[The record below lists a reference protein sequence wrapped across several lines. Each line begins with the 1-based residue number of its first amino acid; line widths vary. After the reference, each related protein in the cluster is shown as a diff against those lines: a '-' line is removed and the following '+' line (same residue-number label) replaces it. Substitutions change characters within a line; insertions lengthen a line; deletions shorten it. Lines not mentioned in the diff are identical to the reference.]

1 MQPHELPSN
10 EPLRLSA
17 LYDYGLLDSDQESV
31 FDELT
36 ELAASICDVPIALI
50 TLVDESRQWFK
61 ARVGLDTQETTRSV
75 AFCTHAI
82 LQPDMFIVPDA
93 LQDPRFADNPL
104 VTGAPYIRFYA
115 GAPLFSPEGYGLGTL
130 CVIDT
135 KPRVLTEKQLT
146 SLAILRTHVLKLFE
160 LRRVTRELELSNRE
174 LDTYNTTVSNDLRA
188 PLRAMMGFS
197 QLLLDE
203 HAVEL
208 NAEAKDLLKRIDSS
222 AIKLDQHC
230 IDLAALS
237 RISQQNLQYRRIN
250 LSHLA
255 EELIAKLKNTE
266 PMRNV
271 EVVIH
276 PHLIAM
282 GDSELLR
289 IVIDNLLDNAWKFTT
304 KCEQARIE
312 FTKESDN
319 DGVTFIVRDNG
330 VGFKMAYASKLFQ
343 PFQKIHLNSEYPGHG
358 IGLAI
363 VKRIIDRHGGT
374 IRADST
380 INEGTTIRFTLPSAH
395 QLE

>member
-1 MQPHELPSN
+1 MQPNELPSN

-17 LYDYGLLDSDQESV
+17 LYDYGLLDSDNESV

-61 ARVGLDTQETTRSV
+61 AQVGLDTQETARSV

-146 SLAILRTHVLKLFE
+146 SLSILRTHVLKLFE
-160 LRRVTRELELSNRE
+160 LRRVTRELELSNKE
-174 LDTYNTTVSNDLRA
+174 LETYNTTVSNDLRA

-197 QLLLDE
+197 QLLLEE
-203 HAVEL
+203 HTVEL
-208 NAEAKDLLKRIDSS
+208 SEEGKDLLQRIDSS
-222 AIKLDQHC
+222 AIKLDKHC
-230 IDLAALS
+230 IDLAMLS
-237 RISQQNLQYRRIN
+237 RISHQNLQYRRTN

-255 EELIAKLKNTE
+255 EEKIVEFKNAE

-271 EVVIH
+271 ELVIH

-282 GDSELLR
+282 GDSDLLR
-289 IVIDNLLDNAWKFTT
+289 IVIDNLLDNAWKFTA

-312 FTKESDN
+312 FTKESN
-319 DGVTFIVRDNG
+319 NGGVTFIVRDNG
-330 VGFKMAYASKLFQ
+330 IGFEMAYASKLFQ
-343 PFQKIHLNSEYPGHG
+343 PFQKIHVSSDYPGHG
-358 IGLAI
+358 IGLAM

-380 INEGTTIRFTLPSAH
+380 INEGTTIRFTLPGAH

>member
-1 MQPHELPSN
+1 MQPNELPSN

-17 LYDYGLLDSDQESV
+17 LYDYGLLDSDNESV

-61 ARVGLDTQETTRSV
+61 ARVGLDTQETARSV
-75 AFCTHAI
+75 SFCAHAI
-82 LQPDMFIVPDA
+82 LEPGLFIVPDA
-93 LQDPRFADNPL
+93 LQDIRFANNPF
-104 VTGAPYIRFYA
+104 VTGDPNIRFYA

-130 CVIDT
+130 CVIDS
-135 KPRVLTEKQLT
+135 KPRVLTDKQLT
-146 SLAILRTHVLKLFE
+146 SLSILRTHVLKLFE
-160 LRRVTRELELSNRE
+160 LRRVTRELELSNKE
-174 LDTYNTTVSNDLRA
+174 LETYNTTVSNDLRA

-197 QLLLDE
+197 QLLLEE
-203 HAVEL
+203 HTVEL
-208 NAEAKDLLKRIDSS
+208 SEEGKDLLQRIDSS
-222 AIKLDQHC
+222 AIKLDKHC
-230 IDLAALS
+230 IDLAMLS

-255 EELIAKLKNTE
+255 EEKIAEFKNTE

-276 PHLIAM
+276 PQLIAM
-282 GDSELLR
+282 GDSDLLR
-289 IVIDNLLDNAWKFTT
+289 IVIDNLLDNAWKFTA

-312 FTKESDN
+312 FTKESNN

-330 VGFKMAYASKLFQ
+330 IGFEMAYASKLFQ
-343 PFQKIHLNSEYPGHG
+343 PFQKIHVSSDYPGHG
-358 IGLAI
+358 IGLAM
-363 VKRIIDRHGGT
+363 VRRIIDRHGGT
-374 IRADST
+374 IRVDST

>member
-1 MQPHELPSN
+1 MQPNELPSN

-17 LYDYGLLDSDQESV
+17 LYDYGLLDSDNESV

-61 ARVGLDTQETTRSV
+61 AQVGLDTQETARSV

-146 SLAILRTHVLKLFE
+146 SLSILRTHVLKLFE
-160 LRRVTRELELSNRE
+160 LRRVTRELELSNKE
-174 LDTYNTTVSNDLRA
+174 LETYNTTVSNDLRA

-197 QLLLDE
+197 QLLLEE
-203 HAVEL
+203 HTVEL
-208 NAEAKDLLKRIDSS
+208 SEEGKDLLQRIDSS
-222 AIKLDQHC
+222 AIKLDKHC
-230 IDLAALS
+230 IDLAMLS

-255 EELIAKLKNTE
+255 EEKIAEFKNTE

-276 PHLIAM
+276 PQLIAM
-282 GDSELLR
+282 GDSDLLR
-289 IVIDNLLDNAWKFTT
+289 IVIDNLLDNAWKFTA

-312 FTKESDN
+312 FTKESNN

-330 VGFKMAYASKLFQ
+330 IGFEMAYASKLFQ
-343 PFQKIHLNSEYPGHG
+343 PFQKIHVSSDYPGHG
-358 IGLAI
+358 IGLAM
-363 VKRIIDRHGGT
+363 VRRIIDRHGGT
-374 IRADST
+374 IRVDST